1 MDPETQKDQRR
12 HPRFNTKI
20 PIRFNLNP
28 DYHVVPAIRTIGVGG
43 TARNISFE
51 GILIYSR
58 MDLLDLCQI
67 FYEDTEDDSPLE
79 LEVFLTDPKDRME
92 LIRGE
97 VRWYRL
103 SEPER
108 DIRHFEAGI
117 YLKDT
122 DSKAVAKGVVE
133 YTISHS

>member
-1 MDPETQKDQRR
+1 
-12 HPRFNTKI
+12 
-20 PIRFNLNP
+20 
-28 DYHVVPAIRTIGVGG
+28 
-43 TARNISFE
+43 
-51 GILIYSR
+51 

-122 DSKAVAKGVVE
+122 DSKAVARGVVE
-133 YTISHS
+133 YTIAHS